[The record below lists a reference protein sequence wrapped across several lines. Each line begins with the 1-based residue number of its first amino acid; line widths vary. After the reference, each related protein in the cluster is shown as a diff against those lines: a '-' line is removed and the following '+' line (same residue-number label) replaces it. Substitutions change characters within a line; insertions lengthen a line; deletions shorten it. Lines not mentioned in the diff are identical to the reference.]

1 MSVEQMVGDARAR
14 HPQRLSR
21 RERLVVGLSTVCYL
35 AVALAIALLLPSERS
50 FDPLLVGAI
59 VIGYAVAS
67 RVRFEFGNWYVVP
80 EQLLFV
86 PLLLLAPLPLVPL
99 LVSAAAVV
107 SLVPEFVAGSWHR
120 ERALGGFCDSWF
132 AVGPVLVLALLAP
145 GEPQLKYV
153 GVYVGALAAQ
163 LLFDFAWTLIR
174 DRLID
179 RMPYSTIVHNYV
191 GVARFDAI
199 LAPVALAITIT
210 AAEQPWM
217 LVTIGPLVW
226 LLEILSRDRRERY
239 AAALELQRA
248 YRGTV
253 MLLTDVV
260 EFDDAYT
267 ADHSR
272 SVVDLVN
279 GVADRMGFEGAR
291 RQELE
296 FAALLHDVG
305 KIAIP
310 KEILNKP
317 AALTTQEF
325 ELMKT
330 HTIEGQFMLD
340 RVGGLLARVGEIVR
354 SCHERWDG
362 GGYPDGLR
370 GEQIPVEARIV
381 FACDAYNAITTDR
394 PYRAARSSAYALEE
408 LARGAGSQFDPEVVA
423 VLTEVVAEGE
433 VVAPAADAVRALL
446 AGNSVTEGV
455 HASA

>member
-1 MSVEQMVGDARAR
+1 MSLEQMVGEARAR
-14 HPQRLSR
+14 HPQRLTR
-21 RERLVVGLSTVCYL
+21 RERLIVGLSSVCYL
-35 AVALAIALLLPSERS
+35 GVALGIATQLPSERAT
-50 FDPLLVGAI
+50 DPILVAAI

-86 PLLLLAPLPLVPL
+86 PLLLLAPLPLVPV
-99 LVSAAAVV
+99 LVSTAAVI
-107 SLVPEFVAGSWHR
+107 SLLPEFIAGSWHR
-120 ERALGGFCDSWF
+120 ERALGSFCDSWF
-132 AVGPVLVLALLAP
+132 AVGPVLVLAWLAP
-145 GEPQLKYV
+145 GDPELKFIGAYV
-153 GVYVGALAAQ
+153 AALAAQ

-179 RMPYSTIVHNYV
+179 GMQYRTIVNNYI

-217 LVTIGPLVW
+217 LIAIGPLVW

-279 GVADRMGFEGAR
+279 AVSDRLGIEGAR

-370 GEQIPVEARIV
+370 GEQIPIEARIV

-394 PYRAARSSAYALEE
+394 PYRAAKPPAYALEE
-408 LARGAGSQFDPEVVA
+408 LARGAGSQFDPEIVA
-423 VLTEVVAEGE
+423 VLTEVVSEGE
-433 VVAPAADAVRALL
+433 PSAPAADAVRALL
-446 AGNSVTEGV
+446 ARSSVAEGV
-455 HASA
+455 GVSA